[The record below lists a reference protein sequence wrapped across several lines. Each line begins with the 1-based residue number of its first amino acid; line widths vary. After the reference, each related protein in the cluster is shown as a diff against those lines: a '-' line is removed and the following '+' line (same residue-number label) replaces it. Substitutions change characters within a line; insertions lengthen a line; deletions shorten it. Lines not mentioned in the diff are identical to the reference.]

1 MNDDNE
7 NVLII
12 AYNLFCTILIPAV
25 IVLIGIW
32 SLESESDFTHGR
44 TGGLPMGALTVFVPE
59 VIFGLKW
66 KMKRAFTIS
75 CCIAWCIFLLKMAH
89 YFFAVVTNASI
100 TYYGTVC
107 IVLLGLMWSIVMELK
122 QELKEDLL
130 GFPQEHWLVPCSNSS
145 RYNKVFRFIW
155 LVGVVLRTI
164 FLLMIK
170 RGMSL

>member
-59 VIFGLKW
+59 VILGYKCTNYILW
-66 KMKRAFTIS
+66 NGVH
-75 CCIAWCIFLLKMAH
+75 C
-89 YFFAVVTNASI
+89 AVWINVEYSHGIEA
-100 TYYGTVC
+100 G
-107 IVLLGLMWSIVMELK
+107 
-122 QELKEDLL
+122 
-130 GFPQEHWLVPCSNSS
+130 
-145 RYNKVFRFIW
+145 
-155 LVGVVLRTI
+155 
-164 FLLMIK
+164 IK
-170 RGMSL
+170 RIPFGVSTGILACSVF

>member
-89 YFFAVVTNASI
+89 FHRNIGLFLVLIVRDITRCFAL
-100 TYYGTVC
+100 YG
-107 IVLLGLMWSIVMELK
+107 
-122 QELKEDLL
+122 
-130 GFPQEHWLVPCSNSS
+130 
-145 RYNKVFRFIW
+145 
-155 LVGVVLRTI
+155 
-164 FLLMIK
+164 
-170 RGMSL
+170 

>member
-59 VIFGLKW
+59 VNIGFEVENEKGVYNSMLY
-66 KMKRAFTIS
+66 
-75 CCIAWCIFLLKMAH
+75 C
-89 YFFAVVTNASI
+89 VVYLPS
-100 TYYGTVC
+100 
-107 IVLLGLMWSIVMELK
+107 
-122 QELKEDLL
+122 
-130 GFPQEHWLVPCSNSS
+130 
-145 RYNKVFRFIW
+145 
-155 LVGVVLRTI
+155 
-164 FLLMIK
+164 
-170 RGMSL
+170 

>member
-7 NVLII
+7 KVLII

-66 KMKRAFTIS
+66 KMKRAFTIP
-75 CCIAWCIFLLKMAH
+75 CCIAWCIFLLRWH
-89 YFFAVVTNASI
+89 IIS
-100 TYYGTVC
+100 
-107 IVLLGLMWSIVMELK
+107 LLWLQMHQLHIMERCALCC
-122 QELKEDLL
+122 LD
-130 GFPQEHWLVPCSNSS
+130 
-145 RYNKVFRFIW
+145 
-155 LVGVVLRTI
+155 
-164 FLLMIK
+164 
-170 RGMSL
+170 

>member
-25 IVLIGIW
+25 IVLTGIW

-100 TYYGTVC
+100 TYYGKVC
-107 IVLLGLMWSIVMELK
+107 IVLFGLMWSIVMELK
-122 QELKEDLL
+122 QELKEYILE
-130 GFPQEHWLVPCSNSS
+130 FPQEYWLVPCSNSS

-155 LVGVVLRTI
+155 LVGVVLGTI

-170 RGMSL
+170 WGMSL

>member
-1 MNDDNE
+1 MGLAINT
-7 NVLII
+7 
-12 AYNLFCTILIPAV
+12 FCP
-25 IVLIGIW
+25 
-32 SLESESDFTHGR
+32 
-44 TGGLPMGALTVFVPE
+44 
-59 VIFGLKW
+59 
-66 KMKRAFTIS
+66 
-75 CCIAWCIFLLKMAH
+75 
-89 YFFAVVTNASI
+89 I
-100 TYYGTVC
+100 TR

-130 GFPQEHWLVPCSNSS
+130 GFPQEHWLVLCSNSS

>member
-59 VIFGLKW
+59 VISVSYTHLYQFSVLI
-66 KMKRAFTIS
+66 RS
-75 CCIAWCIFLLKMAH
+75 RLL
-89 YFFAVVTNASI
+89 
-100 TYYGTVC
+100 
-107 IVLLGLMWSIVMELK
+107 
-122 QELKEDLL
+122 
-130 GFPQEHWLVPCSNSS
+130 S
-145 RYNKVFRFIW
+145 RNGEIC
-155 LVGVVLRTI
+155 
-164 FLLMIK
+164 
-170 RGMSL
+170 

>member
-107 IVLLGLMWSIVMELK
+107 IVLFGFC
-122 QELKEDLL
+122 LL
-130 GFPQEHWLVPCSNSS
+130 YTSDAADE
-145 RYNKVFRFIW
+145 
-155 LVGVVLRTI
+155 
-164 FLLMIK
+164 
-170 RGMSL
+170 